1 MIDEAVYR
9 IRNQRNTMTNRRQFI
24 AQVSAFAL
32 ALSTRSIGAEE
43 KSGASTAHT
52 PPDFKVPKGAC
63 DCHVHVIGPKDK
75 FPMASER
82 LYTPDY
88 APVEDL
94 IRHLRVLHLDR
105 VVIVTPSPYGT
116 DNRST
121 LYALQRLGKRARG
134 VAVVP
139 ENIKHSELEELH
151 AHGIRGL
158 RLNVETGGVNDPKFL
173 IEQLTKAADAVAPL
187 KWHVQVYTNLA
198 MIAAL
203 RDVIPRLPVPVVF
216 DHFGRVEAG
225 KGPQQPG
232 LSALLD
238 MLKSGK
244 VYVKLS
250 APYRISELPGYADAQ
265 PYVEAMVAANPDR
278 VLWGSDWPH
287 TIPPPGRKR
296 TREGIEPLRHEDD
309 GLALNRIAHWVPQ
322 PDRLHKL
329 LIDNPARLYFFA

>member
-1 MIDEAVYR
+1 
-9 IRNQRNTMTNRRQFI
+9 MTNRRQFI
-24 AQVSAFAL
+24 CQVSAFAL
-32 ALSTRSIGAEE
+32 AMSTRSLMAEE

-75 FPMASER
+75 FPMVPDR
-82 LYTPDY
+82 MYTPDY

-94 IRHLRVLHLDR
+94 MRHLKVLHLDR

-139 ENIKHSELEELH
+139 ENVKHSELEALH
-151 AHGIRGL
+151 RDGMRGV
-158 RLNVETGGVNDPKFL
+158 RLNVETVGADDPKLL
-173 IEQLTKAADAVAPL
+173 INQLTKAAEAVAPL

-203 RDVIPRLPVPVVF
+203 RDVLPTLPAPVVF
-216 DHFGRVEAG
+216 DHFGRLKAG
-225 KGPQQPG
+225 QGLQQPG
-232 LSALLD
+232 LPVLID

-250 APYRISELPGYADAQ
+250 APYRISELAGYTDAK
-265 PYVEAMVAANPDR
+265 PYVEAMIAANPDR

-287 TIPPPGRKR
+287 TIPPPGKKR

-309 GLALNRIAHWVPQ
+309 GQALNRIARWVPQ
-322 PDRLHKL
+322 PDRLQKL
-329 LIDNPARLYFFA
+329 LVDNPGRLYFFA